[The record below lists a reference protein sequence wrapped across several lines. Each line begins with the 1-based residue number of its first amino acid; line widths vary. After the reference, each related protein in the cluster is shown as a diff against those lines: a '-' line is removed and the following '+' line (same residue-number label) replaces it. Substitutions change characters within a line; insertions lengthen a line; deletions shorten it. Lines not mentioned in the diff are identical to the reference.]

1 MKVNVQ
7 LFGVL
12 GRKLPE
18 FSSPDGVE
26 IEVPDG
32 STAGDLLEYM
42 KIPEGW
48 GASVTMDSRL
58 LRDNEL
64 IRDGAEIR
72 LIQSVHGG

>member
-18 FSSPDGVE
+18 YSSPDGVE
-26 IEVPDG
+26 VEVPDG

-42 KIPEGW
+42 KIPEDW